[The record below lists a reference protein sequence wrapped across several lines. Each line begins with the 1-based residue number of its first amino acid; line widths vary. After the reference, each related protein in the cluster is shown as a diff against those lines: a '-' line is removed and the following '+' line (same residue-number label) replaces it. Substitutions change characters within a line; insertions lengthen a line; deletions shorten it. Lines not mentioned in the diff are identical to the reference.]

1 MENSNNKISAMES
14 RYRSVLKGIS
24 WRIIATASTIL
35 VSWIITK
42 RVDLALSIGVI
53 EFVAKLALYY
63 FHERAWNK
71 VRLGKQKQ
79 IEYEI

>member
-1 MENSNNKISAMES
+1 MET

-24 WRIIATASTIL
+24 WRIIATVSTIV

-42 RVDLALSIGVI
+42 RVDLALSIGLI
-53 EFVAKLALYY
+53 EFVAKLGLYY
-63 FHERAWNK
+63 FHERLWLRIK
-71 VRLGKQKQ
+71 LGREKQ

>member
-1 MENSNNKISAMES
+1 MES
-14 RYRSVLKGIS
+14 RYRSILKGIS
-24 WRIIATASTIL
+24 WRIIATVSTIL
-35 VSWIITK
+35 VSWFITK

-63 FHERAWNK
+63 FHERIWLKINI
-71 VRLGKQKQ
+71 GKQKE